1 MLLLTRLGVHSSY
14 AADVLPSLL
23 IMGLGMGMIFAP
35 SMSNVTL
42 GVASSDSGV
51 ASATVNASQQ
61 VGGSVGVALLST
73 FAASAVTSYLAVAR
87 PTPALMAQA
96 TIHGYTIAFF
106 SPRCGGER
114 SSMRGAQGSPSPIS
128 RISRCGARPT
138 FRCCLAAGSSA
149 TISPPTTPPTWRLP
163 RRSRSPS

>member
-1 MLLLTRLGVHSSY
+1 MLLLTLLGVHSSY

-96 TIHGYTIAFF
+96 TIVVST
-106 SPRCGGER
+106 S
-114 SSMRGAQGSPSPIS
+114 
-128 RISRCGARPT
+128 
-138 FRCCLAAGSSA
+138 LA
-149 TISPPTTPPTWRLP
+149 
-163 RRSRSPS
+163 